1 MTSTTVNNFGYLCT
15 VLFGIIALLI
25 HAQAAILCS
34 RCDSRKDN
42 YYGECEQY
50 PPGPTPCPENSESMF
65 CSIVREI
72 DSKGIQLLFA
82 RDCATTHSEEGCIV
96 RNITDGKEIRL
107 INVCFRTCASSGCN
121 SESLSPRGASNRLS
135 PPYSLNYMIVFFL
148 LLSACINNCY
158 QAVAAQIN

>member
-1 MTSTTVNNFGYLCT
+1 MRKLILLLLTTHFQFNITNIY
-15 VLFGIIALLI
+15 II
-25 HAQAAILCS
+25 
-34 RCDSRKDN
+34 
-42 YYGECEQY
+42 YYI
-50 PPGPTPCPENSESMF
+50 SHF
-65 CSIVREI
+65 FIFA
-72 DSKGIQLLFA
+72 GIQLLFA

-135 PPYSLNYMIVFFL
+135 PPYSLSYMIVFFL

>member
-1 MTSTTVNNFGYLCT
+1 MRKLILLLLTTHFQFNITNIY
-15 VLFGIIALLI
+15 IIYYI
-25 HAQAAILCS
+25 SHFFIL
-34 RCDSRKDN
+34 
-42 YYGECEQY
+42 
-50 PPGPTPCPENSESMF
+50 T
-65 CSIVREI
+65 
-72 DSKGIQLLFA
+72 GIQLLFA

-135 PPYSLNYMIVFFL
+135 PPYSLSYMIVFFL